1 MGATAP
7 PIPARCYSRLGVKPS
22 AMPEMMT
29 FWTVSYTHL
38 DVYKRQGYEFSL
50 QPEFSD
56 WLIGILVSCEKKL
69 AAVDKEKVKQVPS
82 AGVGA

>member
-1 MGATAP
+1 MGLIGKSTALDKQ
-7 PIPARCYSRLGVKPS
+7 INVKVSAEIFSR
-22 AMPEMMT
+22 
-29 FWTVSYTHL
+29 
-38 DVYKRQGYEFSL
+38 YKVMRDDAVQKGYEFSL